1 MEVMP
6 FASFIYSALILVTE
20 YLLSTYHVLD
30 TVLDAGETTVIKKTK
45 FLPLRS
51 LYSSRKRQILNR
63 QAKQETDGVLWRKRK
78 KERKDT
84 QVQRSEG

>member
-45 FLPLRS
+45 FLPLWS

-78 KERKDT
+78 KERGYAST
-84 QVQRSEG
+84 AVGG